1 MSGKFITFEGLD
13 GSGKTTIIRKVIE
26 FLNQT
31 AMKDQFVYT
40 REPGGN
46 RISEAIREI
55 ILSKQN
61 TAMDARTEALL
72 YAAARRQHLVETVLP
87 ALDAG
92 QLVLSD
98 RYVDSSLVYQGAG
111 REIGMQKIAAI
122 NEFATDGL
130 TPDLTIYFEV
140 EPQVG
145 LARIQQ
151 NRQDEVNRLDE
162 EQIDF
167 YKRVHS
173 GYLKLAQENPNRIKV
188 VDASRSIEEVKAEVL
203 AIIKEFLGLKG

>member
-13 GSGKTTIIRKVIE
+13 GSGKTTIIWKVIE

-31 AMKDQFVYT
+31 VMKDQFIYT

-167 YKRVHS
+167 YERVHS

>member
-13 GSGKTTIIRKVIE
+13 GSGKTTIIWKVIE

-31 AMKDQFVYT
+31 VMKDQFIYT

-151 NRQDEVNRLDE
+151 NRQDEINRLDE

-167 YKRVHS
+167 YERVHS

>member
-1 MSGKFITFEGLD
+1 M
-13 GSGKTTIIRKVIE
+13 VIS
-26 FLNQT
+26 
-31 AMKDQFVYT
+31 
-40 REPGGN
+40 P
-46 RISEAIREI
+46 
-55 ILSKQN
+55 QN

-151 NRQDEVNRLDE
+151 SRQDEVNRLDE

-167 YKRVHS
+167 YERVHS

>member
-13 GSGKTTIIRKVIE
+13 GSGKTTIIWKVIE

-31 AMKDQFVYT
+31 VMKDHFIYT

-167 YKRVHS
+167 YERVHS

>member
-31 AMKDQFVYT
+31 VMKDQFIYT

-72 YAAARRQHLVETVLP
+72 YAATRRQHLVETVLP

-167 YKRVHS
+167 YERVHS